1 MSYQYKVWT
10 KPSLINNL
18 SHGLTF
24 ASNADIN
31 ERLVTRYRNYS
42 YLTLSDTANVEILK
56 SVINEWSDYANK
68 LYATTIYEYDPLLNY
83 DMREEGSIIDELHK
97 GHKRS
102 FAAQYT
108 DSVNVDRKTSTA
120 EDRKTASAVDR
131 KIATAIDTTEA
142 VATDQKVATATDTK
156 IAVATDQKVATAT
169 DQKVATATNLNETE
183 TPRVKVEE
191 MHTGYGLGS
200 DASGSPVE
208 LITTEPKTG
217 TNSKLT
223 SGAANANYS
232 ETTGSALNNYT
243 ETTGTA
249 ADNYQQTTGT
259 AANNY
264 TQTTG
269 TAANNYK
276 ETTADASE
284 NYTQETASENANYD
298 RVTAAA
304 ADNYEREVAV
314 AADNYTQHSA
324 SPANN
329 YETETDIDA
338 NTYDHN
344 VRTFDDY
351 RKYVLL
357 RNET

>member
-1 MSYQYKVWT
+1 MSYEYKVWT

-18 SHGLTF
+18 THGLTF

-31 ERLVTRYRNYS
+31 ARLVNRYRNYS

-56 SVINEWSDYANK
+56 SVINEWADYANK
-68 LYATTIYEYDPLLNY
+68 LYATTTYEYDPLLNY

-142 VATDQKVATATDTK
+142 VATDQKVATATNIT
-156 IAVATDQKVATAT
+156 
-169 DQKVATATNLNETE
+169 ETE
-183 TPRVKVEE
+183 TPRVKTEE
-191 MHTGYGLGS
+191 MHTGFGLGS
-200 DASGSPVE
+200 DASGAPVE

-217 TNSKLT
+217 TNSKAT
-223 SGAANANYS
+223 TGAANANYS
-232 ETTGSALNNYT
+232 E
-243 ETTGTA
+243 
-249 ADNYQQTTGT
+249 
-259 AANNY
+259 
-264 TQTTG
+264 TTG

-304 ADNYEREVAV
+304 ADNYEREVAI

-344 VRTFDDY
+344 VRTFDEY
-351 RKYVLL
+351 RKYGNLGVTKPQDMIEAQRKIILDVIDFYVAKFRVCFEL
-357 RNET
+357 SPTINIDAFESEV